1 MKEALFN
8 HEPNQAALN
17 ETKKR
22 TASKANCAD
31 QRPRAEG
38 GAAGLPNAKACP
50 THGDFQRCAQRDIG
64 EYLNCFGYTRHDV
77 RAPTKGGV

>member
-31 QRPRAEG
+31 QRPRVEG
-38 GAAGLPNAKACP
+38 GALDSATP
-50 THGDFQRCAQRDIG
+50 
-64 EYLNCFGYTRHDV
+64 RHV
-77 RAPTKGGV
+77 HSW